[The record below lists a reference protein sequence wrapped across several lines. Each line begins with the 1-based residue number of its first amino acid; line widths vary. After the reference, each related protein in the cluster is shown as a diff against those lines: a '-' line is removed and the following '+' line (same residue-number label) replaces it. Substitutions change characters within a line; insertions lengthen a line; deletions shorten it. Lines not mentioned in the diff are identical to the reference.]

1 MAAYAI
7 AGSALIRACEAGRPE
22 NYPENRKNMICGTTP
37 ILRIL
42 FFNFIPPPI
51 DRIDR
56 IHRIDHI
63 HHIEH
68 ILIMTFQPVFDLK
81 RPILIAG
88 PCSAENE
95 DQVMA
100 AARGLKN
107 QGVDLFRA
115 GIWKPRTRPGAF
127 EGAGMPGLRWLKRV
141 REETG
146 IPVTTEVANAQH
158 VYDCLKFGIDVFW
171 IGARTTV
178 NPFFMQ
184 EIADALEGTDI
195 PVLVKNPVNPD
206 YKLWVGAL
214 ERLYKAGLRRIA
226 AIHRG
231 FSSYG
236 DSKYRNVPRWQ
247 MAIDLMQEFPGLEVI
262 CDISHICGRR
272 DILAETAQKAYDLNF
287 DGLMIEVHPNPD
299 QAWSDAAQQITPE
312 GYCQLVQS
320 LVRRAVTTD
329 DPDFLARMEN
339 CRNEIDDIDEEI
351 IHLVARRMNL
361 VKEIGAIKK
370 EKNVAVLQP
379 ERFRALREALQR
391 RGEKNELSPEFIA
404 LFLEAVHQES
414 INQQEQIINANTPRK
429 TVPGNLWKAD

>member
-1 MAAYAI
+1 
-7 AGSALIRACEAGRPE
+7 
-22 NYPENRKNMICGTTP
+22 
-37 ILRIL
+37 
-42 FFNFIPPPI
+42 
-51 DRIDR
+51 
-56 IHRIDHI
+56 
-63 HHIEH
+63 
-68 ILIMTFQPVFDLK
+68 MTFQPVFDLK

-88 PCSAENE
+88 PCSAETE
-95 DQVMA
+95 EQVLTT
-100 AARGLKN
+100 ARGLKD

-127 EGAGMPGLRWLKRV
+127 EGIGTQGLKWLKRV
-141 REETG
+141 KIETG
-146 IPVTTEVANAQH
+146 MPVTTEVANAQH
-158 VYDCLKFGIDVFW
+158 VYDCLKFGIDVLW

-178 NPFFMQ
+178 NPFSVQ

-214 ERLYKAGLRRIA
+214 ERLYKAGLRRVA

-287 DGLMIEVHPNPD
+287 DGLMVEVHPHPD

-312 GYCQLVQS
+312 RFGEMTGG

-339 CRNEIDDIDEEI
+339 CRSVIDEIDEEI
-351 IHLVARRMNL
+351 IYLIARRMQL
-361 VKEIGAIKK
+361 VKEIGVIKK
-370 EKNVAVLQP
+370 DKNIAVLQP
-379 ERFRALREALQR
+379 ERFRALREALQK

-414 INQQEQIINANTPRK
+414 INQQEQIMNERPDAGQAASGP
-429 TVPGNLWKAD
+429 PLFYAE

>member
-1 MAAYAI
+1 
-7 AGSALIRACEAGRPE
+7 
-22 NYPENRKNMICGTTP
+22 
-37 ILRIL
+37 
-42 FFNFIPPPI
+42 
-51 DRIDR
+51 
-56 IHRIDHI
+56 
-63 HHIEH
+63 
-68 ILIMTFQPVFDLK
+68 MTFQPVFDLK

-88 PCSAENE
+88 PCSAETE
-95 DQVMA
+95 AQVLA
-100 AARGLKN
+100 TAHGLKN

-127 EGAGMPGLRWLKRV
+127 EGIGMPGLRWLKRV
-141 REETG
+141 KEETG
-146 IPVTTEVANAQH
+146 IPVTTEVATAQH

-178 NPFFMQ
+178 NPFSVQ

-214 ERLYKAGLRRIA
+214 ERLHKAGLRRIA

-236 DSKYRNVPRWQ
+236 DFKYRNPPRWQ

-287 DGLMIEVHPNPD
+287 DGLMVEVHPDPD
-299 QAWSDAAQQITPE
+299 QAWSDAAQQLTPAQ
-312 GYCQLVQS
+312 YADMLQN

-339 CRNEIDDIDEEI
+339 CRSAIDEIDEEI
-351 IHLVARRMNL
+351 INLIAERMHL
-361 VKEIGAIKK
+361 VKEIGVIKK

-391 RGEKNELSPEFIA
+391 RGAKNELSPEFIS

-414 INQQEQIINANTPRK
+414 INQQETIINENTAGQPA
-429 TVPGNLWKAD
+429 PSDLWIKD

>member
-1 MAAYAI
+1 
-7 AGSALIRACEAGRPE
+7 
-22 NYPENRKNMICGTTP
+22 
-37 ILRIL
+37 
-42 FFNFIPPPI
+42 
-51 DRIDR
+51 
-56 IHRIDHI
+56 
-63 HHIEH
+63 
-68 ILIMTFQPVFDLK
+68 MTFQPVFNLK

-88 PCSAENE
+88 PCSAETE
-95 DQVMA
+95 EQVLA
-100 AARGLKN
+100 TAHGLKD

-127 EGAGMPGLRWLKRV
+127 EGIGMPGLRWLKRV
-141 REETG
+141 KEETG
-146 IPVTTEVANAQH
+146 LRVTTEVANAQH

-178 NPFFMQ
+178 NPFSVQ

-214 ERLYKAGLRRIA
+214 ERLHKAGLRRIA

-236 DSKYRNVPRWQ
+236 DSKYRNLPRWQ

-272 DILAETAQKAYDLNF
+272 DILAETAQKAYDLSF
-287 DGLMIEVHPNPD
+287 DGLMVEVHPDPD
-299 QAWSDAAQQITPE
+299 QAWSDAAQQITPARYGE
-312 GYCQLVQS
+312 MMQQ

-329 DPDFLARMEN
+329 DPDFLAQMEN
-339 CRNEIDDIDEEI
+339 CRSAIDEIDEEI
-351 IHLVARRMNL
+351 ITLIAARMQLVR
-361 VKEIGAIKK
+361 EIGTIKK
-370 EKNVAVLQP
+370 DKNIAVLQP

-404 LFLEAVHQES
+404 LFLEAIHQES
-414 INQQEQIINANTPRK
+414 INQQEKIINENALKQPVSN
-429 TVPGNLWKAD
+429 NLWIND